1 MKPPEYLKVGDVM
14 ELTVESLG
22 MQRQKVVAFTA

>member
-14 ELTVESLG
+14 ELKIEGLG
-22 MQRQKVVAFTA
+22 MQRQRVVAFSA